1 MTHDSLTLSQ
11 VRTWLTMLPVEF
23 AARQAELDALD
34 AAVGDGDHGTT
45 MARGFGGVAAA
56 AQSQA
61 DIGAML
67 QSAGRTL
74 LKMGGAAGPLFST
87 FFLEAGRVAAG
98 TTALAPG
105 EIAEML
111 ARASAGV
118 QARGRAQV
126 GQKTMVDALQPAA
139 EAARAAAAAGGSAE
153 SVIAAAAEAARTSAA
168 ETRKLVAQQ
177 GRARFLGE
185 RSADHQDPG
194 AASVSLLLET
204 LWKAVRRAEAAHS

>member
-1 MTHDSLTLSQ
+1 MTDDSLTLSQ
-11 VRTWLTMLPVEF
+11 VRTWLAMLPAEF

-45 MARGFGGVAAA
+45 MARGFGGVTAAA
-56 AQSQA
+56 LSQA

-74 LKMGGAAGPLFST
+74 LKMGGAAGPLFAT

-194 AASVSLLLET
+194 AASMSLLLEM
-204 LWKAVRRAEAAHS
+204 LLKAVRRAEAAHP